1 MKTWS
6 LRNITLNF
14 FNPGGLH
21 CYPAYAPFSGKKK
34 SSRDRASYWGGGI
47 RREAAQSDARRL
59 VPNHLAI
66 DSPSIKHN
74 MTERTTNPRALFRL
88 TGGSIK
94 IPLSIFPPW
103 GEFLPPHI
111 PNHGRGMGRVRVRNL
126 LGRYWDAPIL
136 GAKSKPSG
144 ENFRK

>member
-1 MKTWS
+1 MKTWN
-6 LRNITLNF
+6 LRNLTLNF
-14 FNPGGLH
+14 FNPEGLH

-74 MTERTTNPRALFRL
+74 MTERVDESPRPLQAN
-88 TGGSIK
+88 GGVYRFSRR
-94 IPLSIFPPW
+94 F
-103 GEFLPPHI
+103 
-111 PNHGRGMGRVRVRNL
+111 
-126 LGRYWDAPIL
+126 
-136 GAKSKPSG
+136 
-144 ENFRK
+144 